1 MIGIWICKCFSF
13 MQDNLSLDTVVEL
26 CGLHVNSL
34 SRTVLLPSSAPL
46 VSYVSDESDKKKGLP
61 DVIGSNWQSRSPP
74 GRRSRSSFPSYLTLQ
89 QGSYQCNGLPH
100 IPSCLSRCSRLQ
112 SP

>member
-13 MQDNLSLDTVVEL
+13 MQDNLSLDMVVEL

-74 GRRSRSSFPSYLTLQ
+74 GRRV
-89 QGSYQCNGLPH
+89 
-100 IPSCLSRCSRLQ
+100 
-112 SP
+112 